1 MGSQTIASTLLS
13 GSIARPCRQSKF
25 KIIFI
30 YPVDVFVIIGYNGT
44 CSQCPSSTFGEPYIM
59 SMQISVDPAALSQE
73 QREAVAGFILAYP
86 GKACSGTCGHA
97 VAEIHAHAHAAP
109 VAAGATTAPALDPE
123 IAALVKDDGE
133 FQASVA
139 FGGHGSPELDADA
152 AKLNAIF
159 GQGAA
164 GPTLADVGLAPAA
177 AFGVPP
183 VPLVVSTPAIAAG
196 AIVAPPPPANTAPI
210 TTTPGV
216 ASSVAGVDLDAKG
229 FPWDNRIHAGTK
241 RKNADGS
248 WTAKRGVDPA
258 LVAAVEAQLR
268 QVMGAAPAP
277 LAQGVAPAPTGA
289 VPQPVA
295 PPPAPVPVA
304 GAAPSMPAAPSAA
317 PAGEVPADARQQ
329 FVGLVGRASAAIQGQ
344 KVTPAE
350 VNQICA
356 DSGIPALPLLANR
369 LDLVATV
376 ASRIDALIAARQ

>member
-1 MGSQTIASTLLS
+1 
-13 GSIARPCRQSKF
+13 
-25 KIIFI
+25 
-30 YPVDVFVIIGYNGT
+30 
-44 CSQCPSSTFGEPYIM
+44 M

-86 GKACSGTCGHA
+86 GKACAGTCGGGHA
-97 VAEIHAHAHAAP
+97 VAEIHAHTVGVVEGP
-109 VAAGATTAPALDPE
+109 TTAPVVDELAVLQHDHESTMPE
-123 IAALVKDDGE
+123 
-133 FQASVA
+133 SA
-139 FGGHGSPELDADA
+139 FGKPDEA
-152 AKLNAIF
+152 
-159 GQGAA
+159 
-164 GPTLADVGLAPAA
+164 AA

-183 VPLVVSTPAIAAG
+183 APLPLGATAAPSIAVAAPLSTAPAAIPGTTSTATSTVPAPPAPTPGNAAAIAA
-196 AIVAPPPPANTAPI
+196 PPTGSPVG
-210 TTTPGV
+210 GV
-216 ASSVAGVDLDAKG
+216 ELDKHG
-229 FPWDNRIHAGTK
+229 LPWDNRIHAGTK

-258 LVAAVEAQLR
+258 LVATVEAELR

-277 LAQGVAPAPTGA
+277 LAQGVAPAPTPVSVAASTTVPPAPTGA

-317 PAGEVPADARQQ
+317 PGEVPADARQQ

-344 KVTPAE
+344 KVTQAE

-376 ASRIDALIAARQ
+376 ASRIDALIAARSQ